1 MTDSPLRV
9 ELRLITE
16 LKPHPDQDEYWGNLS
31 DLEFEKLKNS
41 IATIGMANPILVDE
55 TGQVIDG
62 HQRLRACEALGHT
75 EILVRVLA
83 SDTEEHFIAN
93 NWCRRNVTQ
102 VDKARVVTKLFL
114 KRQASLPSYKRRGN
128 VELRKELA
136 EALGVDE
143 RTVSRYLQIGR
154 LPMPIQLAVARDA
167 LTQTQAIKIDGLSQS
182 QQNAIAARIEA
193 GEDADVVA
201 REYLKPNPTKT
212 PKSVRPPSIGDHY
225 SDLLETL
232 ADYLDDFEEH
242 ASELSDTVCV
252 GVDVAELLKKAS
264 QFLLGM
270 SECTQQA
277 NDQRSDRLAKK
288 LEVIIEPTD

>member
-1 MTDSPLRV
+1 MTDSPFHV
-9 ELRLITE
+9 ELRPITE
-16 LKPHPDQDEYWGNLS
+16 LKPHPDQDEYWGKLS
-31 DLEFEKLKNS
+31 DLEFEKLKSS
-41 IATIGMANPILVDE
+41 IATIGMGNPILVDE
-55 TGQVIDG
+55 IGQVIDG
-62 HQRLRACEALGHT
+62 HQRLRACEELGHT

-114 KRQASLPSYKRRGN
+114 KRQASLPTYKRRGN

-136 EALGVDE
+136 EVLGVDE

-154 LPMPIQLAVARDA
+154 LPMAIQLAVARDA
-167 LTQTQAIKIDGLSQS
+167 LTQSKAIKIDGLSAS

-232 ADYLDDFEEH
+232 ADYLGDFEEH

-252 GVDVAELLKKAS
+252 GVDVAELLEKAS

-270 SECTQQA
+270 SERTQQA
-277 NDQRSDRLAKK
+277 NAQRSDRLSKK
-288 LEVIIEPTD
+288 LDGILGPYT